1 MHSPSASKFS
11 PPLLGQ
17 GRERQLVSHVT
28 PCRAIPR
35 ADGHSPR
42 ASPSV
47 RVRLCGGARLA
58 GGEDIRDHVVSS
70 ALLLVDAFPPS
81 LDRRSPATNSPN
93 LRPFLQ
99 QFLLLGT
106 NHQARVSLCLSECQ
120 TAACSSGVQTTCRPA
135 VWQRGYPCPGRRVL
149 SLRLTAKMRESRM
162 RTNAVWRPVEYET
175 TACPL
180 VRPRVTQVAVGIDFR
195 VSRGCFASRRYFDT
209 GVI

>member
-1 MHSPSASKFS
+1 M
-11 PPLLGQ
+11 
-17 GRERQLVSHVT
+17 SHVT
-28 PCRAIPR
+28 PNTAIPR

-42 ASPSV
+42 ASVSV
-47 RVRLCGGARLA
+47 CGGARLA

-93 LRPFLQ
+93 LRPFLLAVSPPWFQ
-99 QFLLLGT
+99 PAGKGFSLSQRVPNCCLLLRRL
-106 NHQARVSLCLSECQ
+106 NDL
-120 TAACSSGVQTTCRPA
+120 PA
-135 VWQRGYPCPGRRVL
+135 VWQRVYPCPGRRVL

-180 VRPRVTQVAVGIDFR
+180 VQG
-195 VSRGCFASRRYFDT
+195 
-209 GVI
+209 